1 MSKRA
6 FGITAA
12 ILAAV
17 IGVLAWANL
26 AVRPRTPC
34 DVSYAM
40 ANSRIEWTGAGYSGI
55 YDP

>member
-26 AVRPRTPC
+26 AVRPRTPW